1 MNKKKR
7 YTIWAVLLAV
17 TLILS
22 LGIGYVLAKYTITWE
37 RGFGLHIYPKD
48 STDLSGQ
55 PIYFQSNSLMPVVNA
70 VEYGVEGTDSWFSLA
85 NGLDSHTYSVD
96 PVKYTLRYEVYNE
109 MGGVWVEVPSLN
121 ATATLQEN
129 QYSVVHHEVTPIT
142 VDGVT
147 YDKIR
152 VTATCQTGTPVV
164 LDAIFVF
171 SYEPFFV
178 TYSYAD
184 GVIYMK
190 VETKEQHGAFTFTW
204 KNGILPDASDPNL
217 ILKTAVAS
225 AGTHTDTLNAHTVYE
240 FCFFITDAE
249 LLSSVAA
256 DPAAQMPL
264 AVSLEKAAS

>member
-37 RGFGLHIYPKD
+37 RGFGLHIYPKV
-48 STDLSGQ
+48 TEDLSGQ
-55 PIYFQSNSLMPVVNA
+55 PIYFQSNMLRPSI
-70 VEYGVEGTDSWFSLA
+70 EGVQYDITGVDSWFSLA

-96 PVKYTLRYEVYNE
+96 RVKYTLSYQVYDE
-109 MGGVWVEVPSLN
+109 TGGVWVGVPALS
-121 ATATLQEN
+121 TTETLQEN
-129 QYSVVHHEVTPIT
+129 QYSVVHHEVAPIT
-142 VDGVT
+142 VGGVT
-147 YDKIR
+147 YNKIR
-152 VTATCQTGTPVV
+152 VTATCQTGTPVI

-171 SYEPFFV
+171 SYEPIHV

-184 GVIYMK
+184 GVIHMQ
-190 VETKEQHGAFTFTW
+190 VTTNEQHGNFTFTW
-204 KNGILPDASDPNL
+204 KNGILPDTSDPNL
-217 ILKTAVAS
+217 ILKGAVAS
-225 AGTHTDTLNAHTVYE
+225 DGTHTAALNAHTVYE

-249 LLSSVAA
+249 LLAAVTA

-264 AVSLEKAAS
+264 AVSLEKAAG